1 MGCGDTCPV
10 FPGVS
15 YRDRVLEDPAGKG
28 VESVRPIRG
37 EIKARVEAKLTPL
50 QRDTASAV
58 GGAGIRGVVWVEP
71 RYVGEVASTGCLPS
85 RHPTSPLR
93 RANVTIAHSTELK
106 NNGRSPLASGP

>member
-1 MGCGDTCPV
+1 MAPSEPKPSNDSCTPPTTNSPVAQQYTCL

-50 QRDTASAV
+50 QRDTASVV
-58 GGAGIRGVVWVEP
+58 GGAGVRGVVWVEP
-71 RYVGEVASTGCLPS
+71 RYVGEVRGA
-85 RHPTSPLR
+85 
-93 RANVTIAHSTELK
+93 
-106 NNGRSPLASGP
+106 